1 MGHDRW
7 LKEAHP
13 GVTPEEAVKIPAVK
27 KMILDDIIAT
37 GKGAKLRGFEL
48 PKDID
53 FECTC
58 NELGQVCMDGCVC
71 GWEVGV

>member
-58 NELGQVCMDGCVC
+58 NELGQVCMD
-71 GWEVGV
+71 